1 MSRDELLRDP
11 IEDVTLSPDDK
22 VVDLIEKYG
31 KIYGFSAVNVK
42 EAVEILSE
50 ALVESDLRFL
60 SFTANLIATGLR
72 GVIAQLID
80 KGLVDVIVTTCGT
93 LDHDVAR
100 ALGYAYYKGY
110 FNADDRMLSELEI
123 HRLGN
128 VFIPVENYGPPVEK
142 FVHQL
147 LEELGW
153 EEVVPWKLIREA
165 GKRLRDPN
173 SILRKA
179 YEKGVPI
186 IVPGVTDGAFGTA
199 ILTYA
204 DKLRLWGKKLY
215 LNPLE
220 DERLLSEMVSKSK
233 KSAALIIGGGIS
245 KHHVI
250 WWNQF
255 KGGLDY
261 AVYVTTAH
269 EYDGSLSGAQPREAI
284 TWGKLKPSG
293 KSVVVYGDATV
304 LLPIILIGVYYKLEK
319 T

>member
-1 MSRDELLRDP
+1 MVDRKDLLVER
-11 IEDVTLSPDDK
+11 IEDVKVDPNDT
-22 VVDLIEKYG
+22 VVDLIEKFG
-31 KIYGFSAVNVK
+31 KIHGFSAVNVK
-42 EAVEILSE
+42 EAVDILSE
-50 ALVESDLRFL
+50 GLSEADLRFL
-60 SFTANLIATGLR
+60 SFTANLVATGLR

-100 ALGYAYYKGY
+100 ALGHEYYKGY
-110 FNADDRMLSELEI
+110 FNVDDKMLAELEI

-128 VFIPVENYGPPVEK
+128 VFIPFENYGPPVEK

-147 LEELGW
+147 LDELEW
-153 EEVVPWKLIREA
+153 EEIVPWKLLMEA
-165 GKRLRDPN
+165 GSKLEDEN

-179 YEKGVPI
+179 YERNVPI
-186 IVPGVTDGAFGTA
+186 IVPGITDGAFGTA
-199 ILTYA
+199 ILTYSE
-204 DKLRLWGKKLY
+204 KKRLEGKKIY
-215 LNPLE
+215 LNLLE
-220 DERLLSEMVSKSK
+220 DERLLSQKVFNSE

-261 AVYVTTAH
+261 AVYLTTAL
-269 EYDGSLSGAQPREAI
+269 EFDGSLSGAQPREAI
-284 TWGKLKPSG
+284 SWGKLKPSG

-304 LLPIILIGVYYKLEK
+304 LLPLILSAVYAKIK
-319 T
+319 